1 MDRRLLTVLGM
12 SVVLALVVAGIFYQV
27 SSHGATAAAPAMRD
41 MVVATESLPLGLAVK
56 PNHVKVI
63 KVPVNM
69 FPKTAFAKVDDVLD
83 RSVISGIIHDEALLE
98 ERLAPRGSGMGLLP
112 IIPTGMRALAV
123 RVNEIIGVAGFI
135 LPGTRVDVL
144 VTGHPPSGSNVDVT
158 TTVLQNIT
166 ILSANQQMQD
176 NRGQAINA
184 TVVNVLVTPDQAEL
198 LTLASN
204 EGRIT
209 LVLRN
214 AIDQKTDPVAVHET
228 GELYGGI
235 HKPKPVLVARAPRPQ
250 VVAPPPP
257 PPPPAA
263 APVVVPDEIIMIRGR
278 DKTVEVIGTKSSKS
292 N

>member
-1 MDRRLLTVLGM
+1 
-12 SVVLALVVAGIFYQV
+12 
-27 SSHGATAAAPAMRD
+27 
-41 MVVATESLPLGLAVK
+41 
-56 PNHVKVI
+56 
-63 KVPVNM
+63 M
-69 FPKTAFAKVDDVLD
+69 FPKTAFTKVDDVLD

-112 IIPTGMRALAV
+112 IIPSGMRALAV
-123 RVNEIIGVAGFI
+123 RVNEVIGVAGFI

-144 VTGHPPSGSNVDVT
+144 VTGRPPTGSAADVT

-198 LTLASN
+198 LTLAGS

-228 GELYGGI
+228 AELYGGI

-250 VVAPPPP
+250 IVPPPPP

-278 DKTVEVIGTKSSKS
+278 EKTVEVIGIKKP
-292 N
+292 

>member
-27 SSHGATAAAPAMRD
+27 SSHASAAPAVATKD
-41 MVVATESLPLGLAVK
+41 MVIATESLPLGLAVK
-56 PNHVKVI
+56 PNHVKVV
-63 KVPVNM
+63 KVPVSM
-69 FPKTAFAKVDDVLD
+69 FPKTAFSKVDDVLD

-112 IIPTGMRALAV
+112 IIPSGMRALAV

-144 VTGHPPSGSNVDVT
+144 VTGHPPNGATSDVT

-198 LTLASN
+198 LTLAGN

-235 HKPKPVLVARAPRPQ
+235 RKPKPVLMARAAPKPKI
-250 VVAPPPP
+250 APPPP
-257 PPPPAA
+257 PPPPVA

-278 DKTVEVIGTKSSKS
+278 EKTVEMIGTKKQ
-292 N
+292 